1 MSTPIIPWM
10 GGKRRLA
17 DRLIPLFP
25 PHECYVEVF
34 AGGAALYFMR
44 PQAAPV
50 EVLNDINGDLVT
62 LYRVV
67 QNHLEEFV
75 RQFKWALSSRQVFEW
90 QKMTRPETLTDIQRA
105 ARFFYL
111 QHHAFAG
118 KVTGQTFGTA
128 TTGPAINLLRI
139 EENLSAAWQRLSGT
153 YVENLPWLDCAERYD
168 RPHTFHYMDPP
179 YWQTAGYGV
188 DFPFENYERMA
199 DFMRRC
205 KGKVMVSINDHP
217 DIRRVFAGFHFETVD
232 IRYSNTNQR
241 QGKAEVS
248 GELVVMNWEP
258 AALGGLMILD
268 TGLICLLCDFGRALL
283 WSRKRRTKPME
294 TADQYMSVSPSEVLA
309 AVARGEVDLNE
320 LARVVLAGRGLDQ
333 QARWVGFKEAARLQE
348 HGY

>member
-1 MSTPIIPWM
+1 MSTVYIYSKDVAQMSVPIVPWM

-75 RQFKWALSSRQVFEW
+75 RQFKWAISSRQVFEW

-118 KVTGQTFGTA
+118 KVSGQSFGTA
-128 TTGPAINLLRI
+128 TTAPAINLLRI

-153 YVENLPWLDCAERYD
+153 YVENLHWLECAERYD
-168 RPHTFHYMDPP
+168 RAHTFHYMDPP
-179 YWQTAGYGV
+179 YWQTAGYGM
-188 DFPFENYERMA
+188 DFAFENYERMA

-217 DIRRVFAGFHFETVD
+217 DIRRVFEGFHFETLG
-232 IRYSNTNQR
+232 IRYTTANQR
-241 QGKAEVS
+241 QGKTEVS
-248 GELVVMNWEP
+248 SELVIMNWEP
-258 AALGGLMILD
+258 TMLGGL
-268 TGLICLLCDFGRALL
+268 F
-283 WSRKRRTKPME
+283 
-294 TADQYMSVSPSEVLA
+294 
-309 AVARGEVDLNE
+309 
-320 LARVVLAGRGLDQ
+320 
-333 QARWVGFKEAARLQE
+333 
-348 HGY
+348 